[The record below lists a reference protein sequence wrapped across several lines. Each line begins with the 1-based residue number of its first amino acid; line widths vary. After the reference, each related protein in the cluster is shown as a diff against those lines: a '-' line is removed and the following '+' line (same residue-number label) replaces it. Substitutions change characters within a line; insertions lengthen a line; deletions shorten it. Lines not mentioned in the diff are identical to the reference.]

1 MFPSTYCSLG
11 PYPCYNPN
19 ASSSSH
25 SYPPFT
31 FLTPDQNASSNN
43 NNNNNNI
50 NNFLHD
56 PAISVPY
63 TQTTHNHVPINPD
76 TLTNWAVA
84 DYAAML
90 KQDLSGSSHY
100 NLSNLLTKKPV
111 KKPVKKDRHSK
122 IHTSQGLRDRRVRL
136 SIEIARKFFDLQD
149 MLGFDKA
156 SNTLEWL
163 FNKSKE
169 AIEELTRSKNNIASG
184 DDDDGDHSFSSSS
197 SDEGDEEEYSKDRK
211 MKRASKESSKTKDSR
226 EKARARARERASEMK
241 MQEDL
246 KEKYPEIDQ
255 NQQILHQLMPNE
267 DETSKSLQRDDIFNF
282 IEESIVI
289 KRKLKKSSSHHY
301 QQNTNLIPKE
311 PSFDHNTSDCHDSPM
326 LSPNWDVNNNN
337 NDAATGRSNFSA
349 ISRMNLS
356 SGNLF
361 VFLFDNCF
369 TVSKHKIN

>member
-19 ASSSSH
+19 SSSSSH

-31 FLTPDQNASSNN
+31 FLTPDQNVSSNN
-43 NNNNNNI
+43 TTNNNNNNI
-50 NNFLHD
+50 NTFLHD
-56 PAISVPY
+56 PTISIPY
-63 TQTTHNHVPINPD
+63 TQTTHHHHVPINPE
-76 TLTNWAVA
+76 TVTNWAVA

-90 KQDLSGSSHY
+90 KQDLSGTSHY
-100 NLSNLLTKKPV
+100 GSISNLLAKKPV

-169 AIEELTRSKNNIASG
+169 AIEELTRSKNNIGSG
-184 DDDDGDHSFSSSS
+184 DDDDDRSFSSSS
-197 SDEGDEEEYSKDRK
+197 SDEGDEEVRK
-211 MKRASKESSKTKDSR
+211 MKRAQKESSKMKDSK
-226 EKARARARERASEMK
+226 EKSRTRARERTTEM
-241 MQEDL
+241 MIQDL
-246 KEKYPEIDQ
+246 KEKYPENVQ
-255 NQQILHQLMPNE
+255 NQQILHQLMPN
-267 DETSKSLQRDDIFNF
+267 DEESSKSLQRDDIFNF

-289 KRKLKKSSSHHY
+289 KRKLKKSSHHHHHH
-301 QQNTNLIPKE
+301 QQNNLMIPKE
-311 PSFDHNTSDCHDSPM
+311 TSFDQNSDCHDSPM
-326 LSPNWDVNNNN
+326 LSPNWDANNNN
-337 NDAATGRSNFSA
+337 STSGRSNFSA

-356 SGNLF
+356 SGLQIFGKSWEDCNTSP
-361 VFLFDNCF
+361 NRY
-369 TVSKHKIN
+369 

>member
-11 PYPCYNPN
+11 SYPSYNPN
-19 ASSSSH
+19 PNSTSSSSSH

-31 FLTPDQNASSNN
+31 YLTPDQNASSNN
-43 NNNNNNI
+43 NTNNI
-50 NNFLHD
+50 NTFLHD
-56 PAISVPY
+56 PTISVPY
-63 TQTTHNHVPINPD
+63 TQTSHHHQHHHVPMNPE

-90 KQDLSGSSHY
+90 KQDLSGSSSHY
-100 NLSNLLTKKPV
+100 NFSNLLAKKPA
-111 KKPVKKDRHSK
+111 KKPAKKDRHSK

-184 DDDDGDHSFSSSS
+184 DDDVDDHSFSTSSS
-197 SDEGDEEEYSKDRK
+197 EGEDEARK
-211 MKRASKESSKTKDSR
+211 MKRAQKESSKMKDSR
-226 EKARARARERASEMK
+226 EKARARARERTSEMK
-241 MQEDL
+241 IQDL
-246 KEKYPEIDQ
+246 KEKYPETDH
-255 NQQILHQLMPNE
+255 NQQILHQLMPN
-267 DETSKSLQRDDIFNF
+267 DEENLKLAQRDDIFNF

-289 KRKLKKSSSHHY
+289 KRKLKKSSSQHHH
-301 QQNTNLIPKE
+301 QQNI
-311 PSFDHNTSDCHDSPM
+311 SFDHNDSPM
-326 LSPNWDVNNNN
+326 ITPNWDTNNNN
-337 NDAATGRSNFSA
+337 NAAATGRSNFSA

-356 SGNLF
+356 SGLQIFGKSWEECN
-361 VFLFDNCF
+361 N
-369 TVSKHKIN
+369 SPNRY

>member
-19 ASSSSH
+19 SSSSSH

-31 FLTPDQNASSNN
+31 FLTPDQNVSSNN
-43 NNNNNNI
+43 TTNNNNTNTTNNI
-50 NNFLHD
+50 NTFLHD
-56 PAISVPY
+56 PTISIPY
-63 TQTTHNHVPINPD
+63 TQTTHHHHVPINPE

-100 NLSNLLTKKPV
+100 GNISNMLTKKPV

-169 AIEELTRSKNNIASG
+169 AIEDLTKSKKNIVSG
-184 DDDDGDHSFSSSS
+184 NDDDDDRNFYSSS
-197 SDEGDEEEYSKDRK
+197 SDEGDEEVRK
-211 MKRASKESSKTKDSR
+211 MKRAQKESSKMKESR
-226 EKARARARERASEMK
+226 DKSRARARERTSEMM
-241 MQEDL
+241 MQDL
-246 KEKYPEIDQ
+246 KEKYPENVQ
-255 NQQILHQLMPNE
+255 NQQILHQLMPN
-267 DETSKSLQRDDIFNF
+267 DEESSKSLQRDDIFNF

-289 KRKLKKSSSHHY
+289 KRKLKKSSHHQ
-301 QQNTNLIPKE
+301 QQNNLIPKE
-311 PSFDHNTSDCHDSPM
+311 TSFDHNSDCHDSPM
-326 LSPNWDVNNNN
+326 LSPNWDANNNN
-337 NDAATGRSNFSA
+337 SASGRSNFSA

-356 SGNLF
+356 SGN
-361 VFLFDNCF
+361 
-369 TVSKHKIN
+369 

>member
-11 PYPCYNPN
+11 SYPNYNS
-19 ASSSSH
+19 SSSSH

-31 FLTPDQNASSNN
+31 YLTPDQNASSNN
-43 NNNNNNI
+43 NSNNI
-50 NNFLHD
+50 NTFLHD
-56 PAISVPY
+56 PTISVPY
-63 TQTTHNHVPINPD
+63 TQTSHHHHHHVPINPE

-90 KQDLSGSSHY
+90 KQDLSGGSSHY
-100 NLSNLLTKKPV
+100 NFSNLLAKKPL
-111 KKPVKKDRHSK
+111 KKPAKKDRHSK

-184 DDDDGDHSFSSSS
+184 VDDADDHSLSSSS
-197 SDEGDEEEYSKDRK
+197 SEGEDEVRK
-211 MKRASKESSKTKDSR
+211 MKRAQKESSKMKDSR
-226 EKARARARERASEMK
+226 EKARARARERTSEMK
-241 MQEDL
+241 IQDL
-246 KEKYPEIDQ
+246 KEKYPETDH
-255 NQQILHQLMPNE
+255 NQQILHQLMPND
-267 DETSKSLQRDDIFNF
+267 DENSKLAQRDDIFNF

-289 KRKLKKSSSHHY
+289 KRKLKKSSSQHH
-301 QQNTNLIPKE
+301 QQNI
-311 PSFDHNTSDCHDSPM
+311 SFDHNDSPM
-326 LSPNWDVNNNN
+326 LSTNWDTNNNNSNNNN
-337 NDAATGRSNFSA
+337 NAAATGRSNFSG

-356 SGNLF
+356 SGLQIFGKSWEECN
-361 VFLFDNCF
+361 N
-369 TVSKHKIN
+369 NPNRY